1 MAARAGGLTFA
12 ARPRAGRAAEV
23 EEDERHDETAALRG
37 DDDAPHDADAEQP
50 DPESGAASDPP
61 PGQEPGEGKQHDL

>member
-1 MAARAGGLTFA
+1 MEEEE
-12 ARPRAGRAAEV
+12 PR
-23 EEDERHDETAALRG
+23 DETASGR
-37 DDDAPHDADAEQP
+37 DDDPPRDSDAEQP